1 MYRYD
6 EFDAQLVRER
16 ADQFRGQV
24 ARRLSGELDENHFK
38 PLRLMN
44 GVYLQM
50 HAYMLRVA
58 IPYGQLSSKQM
69 RALADIADTYDKGY
83 GHFTTRQNIQY
94 NWIALADMPDVLD
107 ALADVEMHA
116 IQTSGNCIRN
126 VTSDQFAGAAAD
138 ELEDPRP
145 WCEILRQWSTF
156 HPEFSFLP
164 RKFKIA
170 VTAADTDRAAVRVHD
185 IGLHMKQNADGET
198 GFEVLVGG
206 GQGRTPH
213 VAVTVRDCVSKAD
226 LLSYLEAIMRVYN
239 RHGRRDNKYKARI
252 KILVTELGLDAFK
265 AEVEAE
271 YEAQQNHERI
281 ELSQDEVDRINA
293 YFAPPKFETLPET
306 SDAFERAKA
315 GDPAFA
321 RWAEVNLNPHKVPG
335 YASVT
340 ISLKPLGVAPGDAT
354 SEQMRVAAD
363 LAKAYSFDDIRVT
376 HVQNLVLPHVKLD
389 DLYGVYV
396 ALDDA
401 GLSTANVDLASDL
414 ICCPGLDYCNLA
426 NARSIPVAMDIQDVL
441 VTSGLEAEAGKLHIN
456 FSGCINACGHHHVG
470 HIGILGVD
478 RRGEELYQITF
489 GGRAD
494 EKAAIGAIQGPG
506 LAKDAVAPALKRVVE
521 RYIALRETK
530 DETFIDAFERVGA
543 DPFKEALYAAG

>member
-1 MYRYD
+1 
-6 EFDAQLVRER
+6 
-16 ADQFRGQV
+16 
-24 ARRLSGELDENHFK
+24 
-38 PLRLMN
+38 
-44 GVYLQM
+44 
-50 HAYMLRVA
+50 
-58 IPYGQLSSKQM
+58 
-69 RALADIADTYDKGY
+69 
-83 GHFTTRQNIQY
+83 
-94 NWIALADMPDVLD
+94 
-107 ALADVEMHA
+107 
-116 IQTSGNCIRN
+116 
-126 VTSDQFAGAAAD
+126 
-138 ELEDPRP
+138 
-145 WCEILRQWSTF
+145 
-156 HPEFSFLP
+156 
-164 RKFKIA
+164 
-170 VTAADTDRAAVRVHD
+170 
-185 IGLHMKQNADGET
+185 
-198 GFEVLVGG
+198 
-206 GQGRTPH
+206 
-213 VAVTVRDCVSKAD
+213 
-226 LLSYLEAIMRVYN
+226 
-239 RHGRRDNKYKARI
+239 
-252 KILVTELGLDAFK
+252 
-265 AEVEAE
+265 
-271 YEAQQNHERI
+271 
-281 ELSQDEVDRINA
+281 
-293 YFAPPKFETLPET
+293 
-306 SDAFERAKA
+306 
-315 GDPAFA
+315 